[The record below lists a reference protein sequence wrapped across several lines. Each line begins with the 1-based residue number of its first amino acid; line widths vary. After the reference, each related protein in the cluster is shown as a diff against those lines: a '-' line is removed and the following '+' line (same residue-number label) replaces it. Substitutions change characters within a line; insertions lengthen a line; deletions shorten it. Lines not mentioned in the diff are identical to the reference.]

1 MEKLKQFI
9 LDHWEVILI
18 IGVAILI
25 SISFVSCYRNAG
37 TPEIVTVEK
46 VDVANVKT
54 ALDSAGFKTNNQ
66 QAGAI
71 ADKIDKQVSTSKPD
85 FKATVA
91 NKEEADKVIKQV
103 AKNDKADVVIKEEKP
118 NATEPD
124 KTDVYYYGIH
134 MEKKHGIGVYTDV
147 NSDGSFG
154 IHIRNDKLI
163 VQVGQKYKDKQLV
176 GRVAYEAFQW

>member
-1 MEKLKQFI
+1 VEKLKRFI

-18 IGVAILI
+18 IGVVILI

-37 TPEIVTVEK
+37 TPDIVAVEK
-46 VDVANVKT
+46 VDVPNVKA
-54 ALDSAGFKTNNQ
+54 ALDSAGFKTSNQ

-71 ADKIDKQVSTSKPD
+71 ADKIGKQVSTSKPD
-85 FKATVA
+85 FKATVS

-118 NATEPD
+118 SATEPD
-124 KTDVYYYGIH
+124 KTDLYYYGIH

-163 VQVGQKYKDKQLV
+163 VQVGQKYKDKQIV
-176 GRVAYEAFQW
+176 GRVAYELYQW